1 MAIALVDANNF
12 YVSCERVF
20 RPDLEGRPV
29 VVLSNNDGCVVARSA
44 EVKALGVAMG
54 TPWFQL
60 QKLAKQEGIIALSS
74 NYTLYADMSN
84 RMMGILSAFS
94 PIQEVYSIDE
104 CFLDLRGVAQNRL
117 TCVGQAA
124 RQKVRQWVGLP
135 VGIGIAAT
143 KTLAKLANHVAKKR
157 LEYDGV
163 CVWDDRSEGDQRR
176 LLRQMPVSEVWGVG
190 RQWTNQLQGM
200 GIQTVWDLRQAD
212 PALMRK
218 RFSILME
225 RMIRELRGE
234 SCIAMVEIPPPRQE
248 IQSSRSFGR
257 AVTSAQELG
266 EAISLYTIR
275 AVDKLRRQGSVAGA
289 LRVFIHTSPFQ
300 AHLPQYHAT
309 RTIAMNHPSRDTR
322 MFLQAG
328 RIALAD
334 MYRPGF
340 AYAKAG
346 VHLLEITSADGLQ
359 ADLFT
364 SAEDDV
370 RSHQLMAT
378 LDRVNARF
386 GSGTLQPGVAG
397 LQEPR
402 GWAMKRGNKSPAYT
416 TRWAD
421 LARAKLE

>member
-1 MAIALVDANNF
+1 
-12 YVSCERVF
+12 
-20 RPDLEGRPV
+20 
-29 VVLSNNDGCVVARSA
+29 
-44 EVKALGVAMG
+44 MG
-54 TPWFQL
+54 APWFQL
-60 QKLAKQEGIIALSS
+60 QKLAKREGIIALSS

-84 RMMGILSAFS
+84 RMMGILSSFS

-104 CFLDLRGVAQNRL
+104 CFLDLRGFAQDQL
-117 TCVGQAA
+117 SSMGQAA

-135 VGIGIAAT
+135 VGVGIAAT
-143 KTLAKLANHVAKKR
+143 KTLAKLANHVAKKMP
-157 LEYDGV
+157 EYAGV
-163 CVWDDRSEGDQRR
+163 CVWGDLPAGDQQR
-176 LLRQMPVSEVWGVG
+176 LLQQLPVSEVWGVG
-190 RQWTNQLQGM
+190 RQWTTRLQDT

-234 SCIAMVEIPPPRQE
+234 PCIAMVEIPPPRQE

-257 AVTSAQELG
+257 AVTSIEELG
-266 EAISLYTIR
+266 EAISLYTVR
-275 AVDKLRRQGSVAGA
+275 AVDKLRRQSSVGGA
-289 LRVFIHTSPFQ
+289 LRVFVHTSPFQ

-309 RTIAMNHPSRDTR
+309 RTIALNHPSQDTR
-322 MFLQAG
+322 VFLQAG
-328 RIALAD
+328 RVALAD
-334 MYRPGF
+334 MYRTGF

-346 VHLLEITSADGLQ
+346 VHLLEITSADALQ
-359 ADLFT
+359 ADFFT
-364 SAEDDV
+364 STEEETRAN
-370 RSHQLMAT
+370 QLMAT